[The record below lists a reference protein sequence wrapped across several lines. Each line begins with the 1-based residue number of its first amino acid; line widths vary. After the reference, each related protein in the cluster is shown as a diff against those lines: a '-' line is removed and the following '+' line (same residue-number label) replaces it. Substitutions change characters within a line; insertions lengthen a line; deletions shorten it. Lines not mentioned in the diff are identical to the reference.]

1 MYPSSTNRALCSD
14 GMRCIKPLAPSRNE
28 TNSSRVNVGA
38 DVVILGICASGTRDQ
53 ETSLIYLPALRIRFL
68 HWPVSDSL
76 TGKDSPAGFSE
87 SWEIQSVGG
96 RWCKAPVVSAGSSPG
111 PRYRFRP
118 YTAPH
123 DNNTLR
129 ISAPAVAMTISRLP
143 DLSANAEPPVLH
155 PERPYR
161 GRFS

>member
-1 MYPSSTNRALCSD
+1 
-14 GMRCIKPLAPSRNE
+14 MRRTLRGLMSAPTWSFWE
-28 TNSSRVNVGA
+28 YA
-38 DVVILGICASGTRDQ
+38 PQALGIKR
-53 ETSLIYLPALRIRFL
+53 LPRVRLPALRIRF
-68 HWPVSDSL
+68 PRRPIPNSQDA
-76 TGKDSPAGFSE
+76 PAGLSE

-143 DLSANAEPPVLH
+143 DLSANAAPPVLH
-155 PERPYR
+155 PKRPYR

>member
-1 MYPSSTNRALCSD
+1 MRLRHPGSRDIPHIPASPQDSFSALAGVGQPSGQRA
-14 GMRCIKPLAPSRNE
+14 
-28 TNSSRVNVGA
+28 
-38 DVVILGICASGTRDQ
+38 
-53 ETSLIYLPALRIRFL
+53 
-68 HWPVSDSL
+68 
-76 TGKDSPAGFSE
+76 PAGFSG

-111 PRYRFRP
+111 PRYRFTP

-143 DLSANAEPPVLH
+143 DLSGNAAPPVLH
-155 PERPYR
+155 PKRAIEDE
-161 GRFS
+161 FS

>member
-1 MYPSSTNRALCSD
+1 MYPSSINRALCSD

-38 DVVILGICASGTRDQ
+38 DWAILGICASGAWDQ
-53 ETSLIYLPALRIRFL
+53 ETSPHTPACQ
-68 HWPVSDSL
+68 PSQDS
-76 TGKDSPAGFSE
+76 FSVLGPCPTVFRAKTHQRACL
-87 SWEIQSVGG
+87 SHGG
-96 RWCKAPVVSAGSSPG
+96 SFSFSGRECKAPVVSAGSSPG
-111 PRYRFRP
+111 PRYRFSP

-143 DLSANAEPPVLH
+143 DLSVNAAPLVLH
-155 PERPYR
+155 PKRAYR
-161 GRFS
+161 G